1 MCVCV
6 CVCLCTRQ
14 AIESVLIWYFLEQE
28 VGCGLCEMSQEEE
41 IVSQFPKHEEE
52 NEENF

>member
-1 MCVCV
+1 MCVV
-6 CVCLCTRQ
+6 CVQTTRQ

-41 IVSQFPKHEEE
+41 IVSQFPEHEEE